1 MKSRTH
7 LILRLSVNQ
16 YREDKS
22 NEWDNGKQ
30 GNIQGGACKIEKD
43 SSNNNHQWKKSVSY
57 PDATYLSL
65 LSLGKRGHTVSAE
78 TVKFIGCSRNVKRR
92 KTIL

>member
-43 SSNNNHQWKKSVSY
+43 SSNNNHQRDPS
-57 PDATYLSL
+57 
-65 LSLGKRGHTVSAE
+65 
-78 TVKFIGCSRNVKRR
+78 
-92 KTIL
+92 